1 MRNISFPTRNRTR
14 VPGSGGKE
22 PGSLDSR
29 GSPSGIVKHKYT
41 LKLWS
46 KHSVA
51 GLAWAKSAYAL
62 GPLLAKYLPNDTR
75 VPRILCSNRSDP
87 PFFQALH
94 RPPSESIL
102 LGADH
107 DIIVHGP
114 RPRRWPWKG
123 QGYVWIL
130 EVCVRCS
137 HVHVWGPSKCGMET
151 GVVRIGGR
159 SVYLYFLIDS
169 PP

>member
-1 MRNISFPTRNRTR
+1 MRGLSSPTRDRTR
-14 VPGSGGKE
+14 APGSGGTE
-22 PGSLDSR
+22 PGSLDSQ

-51 GLAWAKSAYAL
+51 GLAWVKSAYAL

-75 VPRILCSNRSDP
+75 VPRILCSNSSDP

-107 DIIVHGP
+107 DINVHGP
-114 RPRRWPWKG
+114 RPRRWPWNG
-123 QGYVWIL
+123 SLPRVCMNLGSVC
-130 EVCVRCS
+130 EMFTRVCVRPFKMWDGDRS
-137 HVHVWGPSKCGMET
+137 GKNT
-151 GVVRIGGR
+151 G
-159 SVYLYFLIDS
+159 
-169 PP
+169 